1 MKKKLIALL
10 VFAAALIL
18 PLTNANA
25 ATYRYKKMPMDSFI
39 GDFSNYSN
47 IRVGNIQDIILG
59 LHGGQ
64 HTLDVHEVVDGGNIW
79 HAYCLHA
86 GKKIY
91 YGAELG
97 LHNGFEDLRDSN
109 NSIISE
115 PRQRI
120 LKNILASGYQ
130 NGNGVIGNFVS
141 GNYREVGTCVNTEI
155 CNKVLATQ
163 LLVWEVQAGVRD
175 DYSTDPAGKGNQAY
189 INFINNNV
197 NLKTAYTNILN
208 AASEL
213 ERTDNFPSANK
224 TVILHWSDSENKYV
238 SKEVSLG
245 DYNVDT
251 SSLPENV
258 SVTNKSEKN
267 TVIVSSNKTID
278 NESNINVFLKKGS
291 TTTTSETFR
300 WYRFL
305 DHSDAQDVLMGD
317 YSITLRNNFKVKTE
331 SGSFKI
337 SKIDAETKKI
347 LKGAKF
353 ELYKCNE
360 SNCSGRTKITDIDL
374 TNEAKDVEVKV
385 NKSGRYILKEVVAP
399 YGYTSLDE
407 FTFDVSIG
415 EDGKAN
421 LVGRSLNAS
430 IYIRENTDGD
440 IVKHNIVVED
450 KPKVINIQKVT
461 INNKREVAVDGATFQ
476 VKDKD
481 GNIVKFTKDSTG
493 IYRYDKNGKI
503 TDIVE
508 SDKNFYRLALLPSGE
523 YTVVETAVPY
533 PYVLAGKVEDRQTKI
548 KIDKNSDLFIYNTK
562 TKKYEK
568 SSTATI
574 KVKNFKTRVEI
585 IKEGISGT
593 LLPGVTFELY
603 DSTKTKQIPLVLNS
617 KTGEYEVPEIGG
629 TPIQIVTNSAGK
641 AVINYLEPGTYYL
654 KETKTVDGYEITK
667 ENEWTKI
674 DVVVD
679 RDSAPVVIKRI
690 SNAKGEFSFYKID
703 EDGNY
708 LNDGK
713 FKLQVYNEK
722 TSRYEDVALIYH
734 EKENYYTIDKTGKS
748 DIYIFTPVNGI
759 VTFKEIDAKTKYRIV
774 EIEAPEGF
782 VLPKE
787 SEAYVDLVVSENGY
801 VSGNPILINKKVTVE
816 EEASAQAELVINIST
831 GQDRIR
837 YALIIGG
844 ILTVII
850 ALFVIKGKLK
860 K

>member
-1 MKKKLIALL
+1 MKNKLIALL

-18 PLTNANA
+18 PLTNADA
-25 ATYRYKKMPMDSFI
+25 ATYRWKRMPLNNFI
-39 GDFSNYSN
+39 SVYPSNMKINGYSMV
-47 IRVGNIQDIILG
+47 IGS
-59 LHGGQ
+59 HGGYRTIEA
-64 HTLDVHEVVDGGNIW
+64 HVIEDGNNIY
-79 HAYCLHA
+79 HGYCLHV
-86 GKKIY
+86 GKEIY
-91 YGAELG
+91 SDSAVG
-97 LHNGFEDLRDSN
+97 LHEGFGDLVGSDGN
-109 NSIISE
+109 PIDE
-115 PRQRI
+115 TRQTV

-130 NGNGVIGNFVS
+130 NGNRTIDNFVS
-141 GNYREVGTCVNTEI
+141 GDYVHHNNTVGTCVNTEI
-155 CNKVLATQ
+155 CTKVLATQ
-163 LLVWEVQAGVRD
+163 LLVWEVQAGARS
-175 DYSTDPAGKGNQAY
+175 DYDINPKGNAEY
-189 INFINNNV
+189 NSFVNDNI
-197 NLKTAYTNILN
+197 NLKNAYTNILN
-208 AASEL
+208 AANEL
-213 ERTDNFPSANK
+213 TRTDNFPAANK

-245 DYNVDT
+245 DYNIDT

-267 TVIVSSNKTID
+267 TVIVSSNKTIN

-305 DHSDAQDVLMGD
+305 EHSDAQDVLMGD
-317 YSITLRNNFKVKTE
+317 YSITLKNNFKVKTE
-331 SGSFKI
+331 SGSFRI

-360 SNCSGRTKITDIDL
+360 SNCSGRTKIADIDL
-374 TNEAKDVEVKV
+374 TKKAKDVEVKV

-407 FTFDVSIG
+407 FTFDISIG

-430 IYIRENTDGD
+430 IYIRENSDGD

-450 KPKVINIQKVT
+450 KPKVINIKKVT
-461 INNKREVAVDGATFQ
+461 LNNKDETAVDGATFQ

-493 IYRYDKNGKI
+493 IYRYDKDGKV

-508 SDKNFYRLALLPSGE
+508 SDKSLYRLALLPSGE
-523 YTVVETAVPY
+523 YTVVETSVPY

-603 DSTKTKQIPLVLNS
+603 DSTKTKQIPLILNS
-617 KTGEYEVPEIGG
+617 KTGEYEAPEIGG

-654 KETKTVDGYEITK
+654 KETKTLDGYEITK

-674 DVVVD
+674 DVVVG
-679 RDSAPVVIKRI
+679 RDSAPIVIKRI

-708 LNDGK
+708 LGDGK

-722 TSRYEDVALIYH
+722 KSIYEDVALVYH

-748 DIYIFTPVNGI
+748 DIYIFTPANGI
-759 VTFKEIDAKTKYRIV
+759 ATFKEIDAKTKYRIV

-787 SEAYVDLVVSENGY
+787 SETYVDLVVSENGY

-844 ILTVII
+844 ILTILIV
-850 ALFVIKGKLK
+850 LFILKGKLK

>member
-25 ATYRYKKMPMDSFI
+25 ATYRWKRMPLNNFI
-39 GDFSNYSN
+39 SVYPSNMKINGYPMVIGSHGGYRTIEAHVIEDGSN
-47 IRVGNIQDIILG
+47 IY
-59 LHGGQ
+59 HG
-64 HTLDVHEVVDGGNIW
+64 
-79 HAYCLHA
+79 YCLHV
-86 GKKIY
+86 GKEIY
-91 YGAELG
+91 SDSAVG
-97 LHNGFEDLRDSN
+97 LHEGFGDLVGSDGN
-109 NSIISE
+109 PIDE
-115 PRQRI
+115 TRQKV

-130 NGNGVIGNFVS
+130 NGNRTIDNFVS
-141 GNYREVGTCVNTEI
+141 GDYVHHNNTVGTCVNTEI
-155 CNKVLATQ
+155 CTKVLATQ
-163 LLVWEVQAGVRD
+163 LLVWEVQAGARS
-175 DYSTDPAGKGNQAY
+175 DYDINPKGNAEY
-189 INFINNNV
+189 NSFVNDNI
-197 NLKTAYTNILN
+197 NLKNAYTNILN

-213 ERTDNFPSANK
+213 TRTDNFPSANK

-267 TVIVSSNKTID
+267 TVIVSSNKTIY

-305 DHSDAQDVLMGD
+305 EHSDAQDVLMGD

-476 VKDKD
+476 VKNKN

-585 IKEGISGT
+585 IKEGISGK

-603 DSTKTKQIPLVLNS
+603 DSTKTKQIPLILNS

-654 KETKTVDGYEITK
+654 KETKTLDGYEITK

-722 TSRYEDVALIYH
+722 TSKYEDVALIYH

-816 EEASAQAELVINIST
+816 EEASAQAELIINIST

>member
-1 MKKKLIALL
+1 MKNKLIALL

-18 PLTNANA
+18 PLTNADA
-25 ATYRYKKMPMDSFI
+25 ATYRWKRMPLNNFI
-39 GDFSNYSN
+39 SAYPSNMKINGYPMVIGSHGGYRTIEAHVIEDGSN
-47 IRVGNIQDIILG
+47 IY
-59 LHGGQ
+59 HG
-64 HTLDVHEVVDGGNIW
+64 
-79 HAYCLHA
+79 YCLHV
-86 GKKIY
+86 GKEIY
-91 YGAELG
+91 SDSAVG
-97 LHNGFEDLRDSN
+97 LHEGFGDLVGSDGN
-109 NSIISE
+109 PIDE
-115 PRQRI
+115 TRQKV

-130 NGNGVIGNFVS
+130 NGNRTIDNFVS
-141 GNYREVGTCVNTEI
+141 GDYVHHNNTVGTCVNTEI
-155 CNKVLATQ
+155 CTKVLATQ
-163 LLVWEVQAGVRD
+163 LLVWEVQAGARS
-175 DYSTDPAGKGNQAY
+175 DYDINPKGNAEY
-189 INFINNNV
+189 NSFVNDNI
-197 NLKTAYTNILN
+197 NLKNAYTNILN

-213 ERTDNFPSANK
+213 TRTDNFPSANK

-251 SSLPENV
+251 SSLPKNV

-267 TVIVSSNKTID
+267 TVIVSSNKIIG

-305 DHSDAQDVLMGD
+305 EHSDAQDVLMGD
-317 YSITLRNNFKVKTE
+317 YSITLKNNFKVKTE
-331 SGSFKI
+331 SGSFRI

-360 SNCSGRTKITDIDL
+360 SNCSGRTKIADIDL
-374 TNEAKDVEVKV
+374 TKKAKDVEVKV

-407 FTFDVSIG
+407 FTFDISIG

-430 IYIRENTDGD
+430 IYIRENSDGD

-450 KPKVINIQKVT
+450 KPKVINIKKIT
-461 INNKREVAVDGATFQ
+461 LNNKNETAVDGATFRL
-476 VKDKD
+476 KDKN

-493 IYRYDKNGKI
+493 IYRYDKDGKV

-508 SDKNFYRLALLPSGE
+508 SDKSLYRLALLPSGE
-523 YTVVETAVPY
+523 YTVVETNVPY

-585 IKEGISGT
+585 IKEGISGA

-603 DSTKTKQIPLVLNS
+603 NSTKTKQIPLILNS

-654 KETKTVDGYEITK
+654 KETKTLDGYEITK

-674 DVVVD
+674 DVVVG

-708 LNDGK
+708 LSDGK

-722 TSRYEDVALIYH
+722 KSIYEDVALVYH

-759 VTFKEIDAKTKYRIV
+759 ATFKEIDAKTKYRIV

-787 SEAYVDLVVSENGY
+787 SETYVDLVVSENGY
-801 VSGNPILINKKVTVE
+801 VSGNPILINRKITVE
-816 EEASAQAELVINIST
+816 EEASAQAELIINIST